1 MAGRRKTESR
11 TAAPP
16 DTDGGEAPGWL
27 LLIHQI
33 PPKPAYLRVK
43 IWRRLQK
50 LGAVPLKNSVYAL
63 PANDQAIEDFQWVR
77 REIVADGGDA
87 TICAARLIDGL
98 SDAQVRGL
106 FVAARTA
113 EYEAIVEESRN
124 LAASLPKDALPDPD
138 AVGAIDG
145 QITRLKRRLR
155 EAEAIDFFSAPAHNV
170 AEVEVAALERRLRPS
185 NARGHLAAHGA
196 HRAGMPQSATWVTRA
211 GIHVDRVAS
220 AWLIRRF
227 IDRGA
232 RFKFVDGKA
241 YRPAEGEQRFDM
253 FEAEFTHE
261 GDRCT
266 FEVLLERAGLADPAL
281 QAIGEIVHDLDLKDA
296 KYARPE
302 AVGLENVLSG
312 ASLAHK
318 DDMIRLERGAAVLDD
333 LYEFFRRQPPVSRAG
348 RAKN

>member
-1 MAGRRKTESR
+1 MAGRRKPEPKSETVPGAGAGDAS
-11 TAAPP
+11 
-16 DTDGGEAPGWL
+16 GWL

-33 PPKPAYLRVK
+33 APKPAYLRVK

-63 PANDQAIEDFQWVR
+63 PASDQAVEDFQWVR

-98 SDAQVRGL
+98 SDQQVRGL

-113 EYEAIVEESRN
+113 EYEAIVEEAQR
-124 LAASLPKDALPDPD
+124 LAAALPRDALPDPD
-138 AVGAIDG
+138 AVGAVDG
-145 QITRLKRRLR
+145 HITRLKRRLR
-155 EAEAIDFFSAPAHNV
+155 DAEAIDFFAAPAHNV
-170 AEVEVAALERRLRPS
+170 AEVEIAALERRLRPTDRRQREA
-185 NARGHLAAHGA
+185 ARDP
-196 HRAGMPQSATWVTRA
+196 HRVAMPRNATWVTRA
-211 GIHVDRVAS
+211 GIHVDRIAS
-220 AWLIRRF
+220 AWLVRRF
-227 IDRGA
+227 IDQGA
-232 RFKFVDGKA
+232 RFKFVEGKA
-241 YRPAEGEQRFDM
+241 YRPAQGEQRFDM

-281 QAIGEIVHDLDLKDA
+281 QAIGEIIHDLDLKDG
-296 KYARPE
+296 KFARPD

-312 ASLAHK
+312 ISIAHK
-318 DDMIRLERGAAVLDD
+318 EDTTRLERGAAVLDD

-348 RAKN
+348 RAKS

>member
-1 MAGRRKTESR
+1 MAGRRRRESR
-11 TAAPP
+11 TPAAPAIGSSES
-16 DTDGGEAPGWL
+16 TGWL
-27 LLIHQI
+27 LFIHQI

-50 LGAVPLKNSVYAL
+50 LGAIPLKNSVYVL
-63 PANDQAIEDFQWVR
+63 PAGDQSIEDFQWVR

-98 SDAQVRGL
+98 SDEQVRGL

-124 LAASLPKDALPDPD
+124 LAASMPKDALPDPD

-155 EAEAIDFFSAPAHNV
+155 EAEAIDFFAAPAHNV
-170 AEVEVAALERRLRPS
+170 AEVEVAALERRLRPGA
-185 NARGHLAAHGA
+185 ARGREGA
-196 HRAGMPQSATWVTRA
+196 RGRQRAGMPQNATWVTRA
-211 GIHVDRVAS
+211 GIHVDRIAS

-227 IDRGA
+227 IDPGA
-232 RFKFVDGKA
+232 RFKFVEGKA
-241 YRPAEGEQRFDM
+241 YRPADGEQRFDM

-266 FEVLLERAGLADPAL
+266 FEVLLERTGLADPAL
-281 QAIGEIVHDLDLKDA
+281 RAIGEIIHDLDLKDA

-302 AVGLENVLSG
+302 TVGLENVLGGVSI
-312 ASLAHK
+312 AHK
-318 DDMIRLERGAAVLDD
+318 DDAVRLERGAAVLDD
-333 LYEFFRRQPPVSRAG
+333 LYEFFRRQPPASRAS

>member
-1 MAGRRKTESR
+1 MAGRRRPEPQGA
-11 TAAPP
+11 AAPVVA
-16 DTDGGEAPGWL
+16 DAEAAGWL

-98 SDAQVRGL
+98 SDEQVRGL

-113 EYEAIVEESRN
+113 EYEAIVEEAQK

-138 AVGAIDG
+138 AVAAADG

-155 EAEAIDFFSAPAHNV
+155 ETEVIEFFATPTRNV
-170 AEVEVAALERRLRPS
+170 AEVEVAALERRLHPRD
-185 NARGHLAAHGA
+185 ARGRLAAFGA
-196 HRAGMPQSATWVTRA
+196 HRAAMPQNAIWVTRA
-211 GIHVDRVAS
+211 GIHVDRIAS

-241 YRPAEGEQRFDM
+241 YRPTEGEQRFDM

-266 FEVLLERAGLADPAL
+266 FEVLLERADLADPAL

-302 AVGLENVLSG
+302 AAGLENVLSG
-312 ASLAHK
+312 VSIAHK
-318 DDMIRLERGAAVLDD
+318 DDVIRLERGAAVLDD
-333 LYEFFRRQPPVSRAG
+333 LYEFLRRQPPVSRAS